1 MEKLILKS
9 FLALSFLTIAACSPA
24 EVTDV
29 SGIDSNTAISGS
41 FQEYDANKIQGIGTI
56 RFTTVLPVSS
66 SRSMALKTSLDNVTS
81 SSVSTVFYSSNAAIP
96 STNGVSVTFTRSGAS
111 VTAQIS
117 INGNSSMV
125 SSSRLTFLVPTALDL
140 IVEVHNV
147 NSKARVLIW
156 RRDQI
161 TYSPAVADVDTERS
175 GDLVSSL
182 PTQTGGGGF
191 VGLIIQN
198 STVTAAR
205 VDLQK
210 VLD

>member
-66 SRSMALKTSLDNVTS
+66 SRSLALKTSLDNVS
-81 SSVSTVFYSSNAAIP
+81 SSWVSTVFYSSNAAIP
-96 STNGVSVTFTRSGAS
+96 STNGVAVTFTRSGAS

-125 SSSRLTFLVPTALDL
+125 SASKLTFLVPTALDL

>member
-29 SGIDSNTAISGS
+29 SGIDSNTAISGT

-66 SRSMALKTSLDNVTS
+66 SRSMALKTSLDNVSS

-96 STNGVSVTFTRSGAS
+96 STNGVAVTFSRSGAS

-161 TYSPAVADVDTERS
+161 TYSPTAADVDTDRS

>member
-66 SRSMALKTSLDNVTS
+66 SRSLALKTSLDNVS
-81 SSVSTVFYSSNAAIP
+81 SSWVSTVFYSSNAAIP
-96 STNGVSVTFTRSGAS
+96 STNGVAVTFTRSGAS

-161 TYSPAVADVDTERS
+161 TYSPTAADVDTDRS